1 MDSRFAAVMGL
12 EGRANAVAVEP
23 REGAG
28 DDEVKRSLA
37 GIPGVVSVQPVR
49 ATTDAL
55 KDVFDEFVGVLRVV
69 QGIVLL
75 LALLIAFNSTSINM
89 DERAREHATMFAF
102 GVRIRTAIAMAI
114 AESLMIGVVATA
126 AGVLAGYL
134 IVGLMINVLIADT
147 LPDLGMIV
155 SVSGQTLAT
164 AVVLGVVAMAAAPL
178 LTLRRLRRMNIAA
191 TLKVIE

>member
-1 MDSRFAAVMGL
+1 MGL

-37 GIPGVVSVQPVR
+37 GIPGVVSVQPAR

-114 AESLMIGVVATA
+114 AESLMIGVFATA